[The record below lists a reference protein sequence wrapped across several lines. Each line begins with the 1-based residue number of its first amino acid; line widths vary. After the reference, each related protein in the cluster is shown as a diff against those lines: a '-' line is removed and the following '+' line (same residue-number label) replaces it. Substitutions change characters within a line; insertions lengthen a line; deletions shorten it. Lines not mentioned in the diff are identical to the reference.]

1 LVWRNRKKISQI
13 INAYLYLPFFRI
25 IILWIQV
32 TQKNLGQQ
40 LKGLSI
46 AARLE
51 NIERRQEEVS
61 TRNQQVVE

>member
-1 LVWRNRKKISQI
+1 
-13 INAYLYLPFFRI
+13 
-25 IILWIQV
+25 V

-61 TRNQQVVE
+61 SRNQQVVSNEIIFVVVHYLSLAVAD